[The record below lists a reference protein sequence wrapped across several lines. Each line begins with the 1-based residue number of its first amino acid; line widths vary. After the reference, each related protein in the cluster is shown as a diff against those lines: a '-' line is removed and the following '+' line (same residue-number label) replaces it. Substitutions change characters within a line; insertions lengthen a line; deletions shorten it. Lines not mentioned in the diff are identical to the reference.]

1 MTSAL
6 PIPNVKHGRRLLLSL
21 IDERAQQE
29 PKSAWISMPKDEREL
44 SKGYKEVPYSQFANA
59 VNHAVHWL
67 SKSLPASSEPFQS
80 FAYAGPRDLRYPILA
95 VAAGK
100 LEKVVSVLSIAF
112 RYISFKYELSLRLVL
127 Q

>member
-6 PIPNVKHGRRLLLSL
+6 PIPNVNHGRRTILSL
-21 IDERAQQE
+21 IDERAHQE
-29 PKSAWISMPKDEREL
+29 PDSAWISIPIDEQEL
-44 SKGYKEVPYSQFANA
+44 SKGFKEVTYSQFANA

-67 SKSLPASSEPFQS
+67 RENLPASSESFQS

-100 LEKVVSVLSIAF
+100 LGKVVSNLSITSICNVLSLMKSMTNI
-112 RYISFKYELSLRLVL
+112 R
-127 Q
+127 

>member
-21 IDERAQQE
+21 IDERARQE
-29 PKSAWISMPKDEREL
+29 PNSAWLSMPVDEHEL
-44 SKGYKEVPYSQFANA
+44 SRGYKEVTYSQFANA

-67 SKSLPASSEPFQS
+67 IENLPASSEPFQS

-100 LEKVVSVLSIAF
+100 LEKVVSVHSVAF
-112 RYISFKYELSLRLVL
+112 
-127 Q
+127 